1 MKVNQIEVKKIADLI
16 PYEGNPMI
24 HKDSAPELKKS
35 IEKHGFYGAII
46 IDQKDRIICGHNRTN
61 VMTELGETEI
71 PCFIMELESDEKYYE
86 IMASDNKIGMLSKF
100 DSDELKAIMDMLGGK
115 KATPAGFKMKEID
128 KLYGIERDKDGNEIE
143 PNEHTKD
150 IDVEYDEPMKKKT
163 FSLTKSQHEDI
174 TAKLD
179 AYIKEHNLENESH
192 ALVSIMK
199 GLKRA
204 PRTKKKAGKVKVV
217 DATAEE

>member
-1 MKVNQIEVKKIADLI
+1 MKTNEIVVKKIVDLI

-24 HKDSAPELKKS
+24 HKKSAPELKRS
-35 IEKHGFYGAII
+35 IEKNGFYGAII
-46 IDQKDRIICGHNRTN
+46 IDQDNRIICGHNRTN

-71 PCFIMELESDEKYYE
+71 PCVVFEVKSEADYLE

-100 DSDELKAIMDMLGGK
+100 DNDELKAIMDMLGGK
-115 KATPAGFKMKEID
+115 KATPAGFAMKEID

-143 PNEHTKD
+143 PNEYTEHLTE
-150 IDVEYDEPMKKKT
+150 EYDEPMKKKT
-163 FSLTKSQHEDI
+163 FSLTESQHEDV
-174 TAKLD
+174 TAKLK
-179 AYIKEHNLENESH
+179 AYMKEYNLENESH
-192 ALVSIMK
+192 ALVSVMK
-199 GLKRA
+199 GLNRA